1 MTEISFR
8 FNSCRDETS
17 FYNNQVGKIAE
28 SAESNDNEGRNASVV
43 NFVSKCLQ
51 FKLDQ
56 YCLGTTFPGTAVIG
70 RIMGLPKYRKMG
82 PTKLLCTIYEANM
95 ILTKKITLL

>member
-28 SAESNDNEGRNASVV
+28 SAESNDNEGRNAS
-43 NFVSKCLQ
+43 
-51 FKLDQ
+51 D
-56 YCLGTTFPGTAVIG
+56 
-70 RIMGLPKYRKMG
+70 
-82 PTKLLCTIYEANM
+82 LLLL
-95 ILTKKITLL
+95 ILSQNAFNLN

>member
-28 SAESNDNEGRNASVV
+28 SAESNDNEGRNASV

-82 PTKLLCTIYEANM
+82 PKLLCTIYEAKM